1 MISSGSFFWGVIE
14 LRMHQVHRIGWALLG
29 LLGAVIVGA
38 IALPNTAWAVGIDP
52 YVARYFDA
60 AEPVQLPYTAD
71 ETHSYTAQDLSQGK
85 QLFEANCLNCH
96 VGGITLPD
104 PTITLSLDALA
115 QATPPRNTVQSL
127 VNFSR
132 QPMTYDGSEESI
144 WCRQVSP
151 DWMDDKTLEN
161 LAAFLLRA
169 AEKAPGWGSS
179 DPFQ

>member
-1 MISSGSFFWGVIE
+1 MLNS
-14 LRMHQVHRIGWALLG
+14 RMCRI
-29 LLGAVIVGA
+29 LLGALGGVLVGA
-38 IALPNTAWAVGIDP
+38 IALFPNAAWAAGIDP

-60 AEPVQLPYTAD
+60 REPVALPYTAN
-71 ETHSYTAQDLSQGK
+71 ETRSYTAQDLSQGK

-104 PTITLSLDALA
+104 PTVTLSLESLQ
-115 QATPPRNTVQSL
+115 QATPSRDTVQSL

-144 WCRQVSP
+144 WCRQVSS

-169 AEKAPGWGSS
+169 AEKAPGWGSR